1 MKKNTYPVA
10 GNAQAEAYREIFNT
24 PSDQPGRIKGINNS
38 PNLIKLFPNS
48 PLYTTGFKPYNN
60 DRGNLL
66 PEGIEANSKLTSA
79 NIASMF
85 AKVVDGVTTINGKP
99 QPHVLKQG
107 GSDGEY
113 TSKNNYNWLYRDQ
126 PIDMNFN
133 YLKASDSN
141 GTDFSRSS
149 PNVDTAP
156 VGSNAPIEND
166 NLNDKPFW
174 GHANLQ
180 VPSANPLDVRD
191 THVDANGI
199 RTAQLQRG
207 TGGFGTSYPIS
218 NRAYA
223 SQEKIGQYFTETYI
237 NPRSEVDEDDTKAI
251 DRMTYIAGKSI
262 VADDNTPTGL
272 NPAYKGDIDTPSASI
287 STTGETKK

>member
-38 PNLIKLFPNS
+38 PNLIKLFPES
-48 PLYTTGFKPYNN
+48 PLYTTGFKPYDN

-85 AKVVDGVTTINGKP
+85 AKVVDGVTINDKP

-107 GSDGEY
+107 GDDIGY

-133 YLKASDSN
+133 YLKASDPS
-141 GTDFSRSS
+141 GSDFTRSS
-149 PNVDTAP
+149 PDSRTAP

-180 VPSANPLDVRD
+180 VPSVDPFDDRD
-191 THVDANGI
+191 AHVDANGI
-199 RTAQLQRG
+199 RTAQLKRG

-218 NRAYA
+218 NRAFA
-223 SQEKIGQYFTETYI
+223 SQEKIGKYFTETYI
-237 NPRSEVDEDDTKAI
+237 NPRSEVDSDDTKAI

-262 VADDNTPTGL
+262 VADNNTPTDL
-272 NPAYKGDIDTPSASI
+272 NPDYEGDIVTPSSSI